1 MRTQH
6 EKDWR
11 GETTAKLM
19 AGNALQWN
27 RAGAVPRSI
36 LTLHLARIT
45 PSWAEVRFGE
55 MSHETPTILVVA
67 SRVSLLRPRSLWMK
81 AIDAFGVWTVQRTN
95 GNRANSVPWAAQ
107 VPYRF
112 RSDLLTLDGTPRG
125 RGGDF
130 ELSCLA
136 LENPH
141 GQRVPNCS
149 SSIRHSPRL
158 QGESFPG
165 PPVPPQLRTD
175 TSAVRCCGAT
185 VDWRRRWK
193 ETSDATMYSQVW
205 TGHFPVWIID

>member
-1 MRTQH
+1 
-6 EKDWR
+6 
-11 GETTAKLM
+11 M
-19 AGNALQWN
+19 AGNALRWN

-67 SRVSLLRPRSLWMK
+67 SRVSLLRPRSLSMK

-125 RGGDF
+125 RGGAF
-130 ELSCLA
+130 ELNCLA

-141 GQRVPNCS
+141 GQRVPPIAAAPSATHRGFRANP
-149 SSIRHSPRL
+149 SPAL
-158 QGESFPG
+158 QGLHNSGRIP
-165 PPVPPQLRTD
+165 LLCD
-175 TSAVRCCGAT
+175 AAVRRWNGADAGRKRPMLLCCIHNLSLDGT
-185 VDWRRRWK
+185 LSSLD
-193 ETSDATMYSQVW
+193 
-205 TGHFPVWIID
+205 H